1 MIKMHYKRKGFY
13 CMNNTIFQNCFEF
26 FVTFVEI
33 RLFFYFI
40 SHRLPRKKKHPFP
53 WQAYMSIL
61 LLAIVLSNY
70 YALPSILTLFM
81 ALAAELAFTLLWMR
95 GTLAEK
101 LFWGCMYRI
110 IDLVS
115 ESMVFFAL
123 DLFGGPYGA
132 SDIINTYPLRHFIAC
147 VYLITLA
154 ALTVLLGQIRWKRIT
169 LPAWLLPLFC
179 LLVICSVI
187 AVEFLLDVLIYMNV
201 SNDHSQD
208 ALLYAAMLIFLCVC
222 IFILLLVAYINQI
235 YQRNMQLME
244 EQKIY
249 QMEHQQLELVMGTSQ
264 TLRVWKH
271 DLHHHLSVISS
282 LVDEQNYGDASA
294 YIHNISDHFEQLT
307 LGIFTGNQ
315 IIDTILSAKMVTM
328 KEAGIR
334 FTHTIYL
341 PGAMPLS
348 DIATASL
355 FGNLIDNAVTA
366 CLEVADPGKRYIAL
380 SIKPYQHMLTI
391 CMENSSRGVYRYDRK
406 NILQSTK
413 AQIHHGL
420 GLKRIREISESVD
433 GFCQVEPEAD
443 KFTVTV
449 FLPLS
454 NGEL

>member
-1 MIKMHYKRKGFY
+1 
-13 CMNNTIFQNCFEF
+13 MNNTIFQNGFEF

-40 SHRLPRKKKHPFP
+40 SHRLSAKKKSPFP
-53 WQAYMSIL
+53 WQAYMSIFL
-61 LLAIVLSNY
+61 LSIVLSNY
-70 YALPSILTLFM
+70 YGISSLFTLSM
-81 ALAAELAFTLLWMR
+81 ALAAELAFTLFWMR
-95 GTLAEK
+95 GTLTEK
-101 LFWGCMYRI
+101 LFWGCIYRI

-147 VYLITLA
+147 IYLITLA
-154 ALTVLLGQIRWKRIT
+154 ALTVLLSQVRWKHIA

-208 ALLYAAMLIFLCVC
+208 ALLYGAMLIFLCVC
-222 IFILLLVAYINQI
+222 IFILMLVVYINQI

-271 DLHHHLSVISS
+271 DLHHHLAVISS
-282 LVDEQNYGDASA
+282 LVDEQNYGDAAS
-294 YIHNISDHFEQLT
+294 YIHNISDNFEQLT

-315 IIDTILSAKMVTM
+315 IIDTILSAKMVPM
-328 KEAGIR
+328 KEACIR

-355 FGNLIDNAVTA
+355 FGNLVDNAVTA
-366 CLEVADPGKRYIAL
+366 CLQVADPGKRYITL

-391 CMENSSRGVYRYDRK
+391 CIENSSRGVYRYDRG
-406 NILQSTK
+406 NFLQSTK
-413 AQIHHGL
+413 TQLHHGL

-454 NGEL
+454 NGDA